1 MAKSTIPNPLDRRHL
16 IEKSLS
22 DAQALQIAEAYRAA
36 GRNVEAVDFLAK
48 AGARD
53 QLAELRSRA
62 IETGDVFLLR
72 AVARAMEEPPA
83 RAEWSATAEAA
94 DAAGKDRYAAEARRQ
109 IERAADE

>member
-36 GRNVEAVDFLAK
+36 GRDVEAVDFFAK
-48 AGARD
+48 AHARE

-62 IETGDVFLLR
+62 VETGDVFLLR
-72 AVARAMEEPPA
+72 AAARAMEEPPA
-83 RAEWSATAEAA
+83 RAEWEAIA
-94 DAAGKDRYAAEARRQ
+94 DAAAAAGKDRYAVEARRQ
-109 IERAADE
+109 LDRAGDE